1 MSRTSRRRFLSH
13 RNRRALGAAA
23 LVSSPFEESSA
34 GAQAP
39 APSPS
44 PGSGFVLVT
53 SANGLEAAKAA
64 RQALIQGY
72 DPLDA
77 AIVGVNIPELD
88 PNDMTVGYGG
98 IPNEECVVQLD
109 ACVMD
114 GRTMRAGA
122 VGALE
127 GVKTPSKVAKLVMER
142 TDRVFL
148 VGAGARKFA
157 TAHGFPVE
165 DLLTDKTRK
174 IWLYWKERL
183 SDTDDWIEAASE
195 ADDPAIKE
203 FIRKYGN
210 ADFRPQGTIHM
221 SVRSAK
227 GDLAGVTTTSGL
239 FFKMP
244 GRVGDSAVVGAG
256 VYSEN
261 GVGSCGSTGRGE
273 ANLVTC
279 GSHTVV
285 EFLQAGEVP
294 GRSLP
299 RRPQADRRED
309 PPRPPPPR
317 CEGTAEVQRRLLLRR
332 RLRPHRLRRHLVRR
346 QVRRRATR
354 TASPRGRRR
363 GCIRR
368 GPEGPMPRP
377 GEDWSLEEVEATR
390 LLTDFEMFA
399 AELAG
404 IRVNKTEHRN
414 RLLKLLR

>member
-1 MSRTSRRRFLSH
+1 MSRTSRRRFLTTTAAAS
-13 RNRRALGAAA
+13 AAA
-23 LVSSPFEESSA
+23 LVSPPFGESPA
-34 GAQAP
+34 TATAQAP
-39 APSPS
+39 TPSTAAD
-44 PGSGFVLVT
+44 GFVLVT
-53 SANGLEAAKAA
+53 SSNGLEAAKAA

-77 AIVGVNIPELD
+77 AIAGVNIPELD
-88 PNDMTVGYGG
+88 PDDMTVGYGG
-98 IPNEECVVQLD
+98 IPNEEGVVQLD

-157 TAHGFPVE
+157 TAHGFPVD
-165 DLLTDKTRK
+165 DLLTEKTRK

-183 SDTDDWIEAASE
+183 SDADDWIESAKE
-195 ADDPAIKE
+195 AEDPAIQS
-203 FIRKYGN
+203 FIKKYGN

-285 EFLQAGEVP
+285 EFLRQGKSPEEACLLALTRISEKTHKVP
-294 GRSLP
+294 RHRDAQGRP
-299 RRPQADRRED
+299 KFDVAFYCVDAK
-309 PPRPPPPR
+309 
-317 CEGTAEVQRRLLLRR
+317 G
-332 RLRPHRLRRHLVRR
+332 
-346 QVRRRATR
+346 R
-354 TASPRGRRR
+354 TASARIWSG
-363 GCIRR
+363 GKYVVADN
-368 GPEGPMPRP
+368 EGVRT
-377 GEDWSLEEVEATR
+377 VESAW
-390 LLTDFEMFA
+390 LYKK
-399 AELAG
+399 G
-404 IRVNKTEHRN
+404 S
-414 RLLKLLR
+414 

>member
-1 MSRTSRRRFLSH
+1 MAGSRRRFLKS
-13 RNRRALGAAA
+13 AAIAGAASV
-23 LVSSPFEESSA
+23 LSPFEEKLR
-34 GAQAP
+34 GQAP
-39 APSPS
+39 PAASPAAPSPS
-44 PGSGFVLVT
+44 SDPGYVLVT
-53 SANGLEAAKAA
+53 SANGFEAAKAA

-98 IPNEECVVQLD
+98 IPNEEGVVQLD

-157 TAHGFPVE
+157 TAHGFPIE
-165 DLLTDKTRK
+165 DLLTEKTRK

-183 SDTDDWIEAASE
+183 SDSDDWIESAAE
-195 ADDPAIKE
+195 AEDPAIKE
-203 FIRKYGN
+203 FIKKYGN

-221 SVRSAK
+221 SVCSAK
-227 GDLAGVTTTSGL
+227 GDFAGVTSTSGL
-239 FFKMP
+239 FFKIP
-244 GRVGDSAVVGAG
+244 GRVGDSAVAGAG

-273 ANLVTC
+273 AVLVTC

-285 EFLQAGEVP
+285 EFLRQGKSPEEA
-294 GRSLP
+294 
-299 RRPQADRRED
+299 
-309 PPRPPPPR
+309 
-317 CEGTAEVQRRLLLRR
+317 CLLALKRISEKT
-332 RLRPHRLRRHLVRR
+332 HLVPRHR
-346 QVRRRATR
+346 DAQGRPKFDVAFYCIDDKGR
-354 TASPRGRRR
+354 TASARIWSG
-363 GCIRR
+363 GKHVVADS
-368 GPEGPMPRP
+368 EGVRI
-377 GEDWSLEEVEATR
+377 VESAW
-390 LLTDFEMFA
+390 LYKK
-399 AELAG
+399 G
-404 IRVNKTEHRN
+404 S
-414 RLLKLLR
+414 